1 MPRLGDKKKKNGRFL
16 SKVFE
21 GEFPVFVLFLIMS
34 FFIWWSLSM
43 NSNFETVVNVPV
55 RLYNVPDEMRVV
67 NDLPPTVSVSLSG
80 KGTSLMK
87 AARVCRRNT
96 LEIDSHHFTKGSQR
110 ATFAVWE
117 FRDSLAAFLPQS
129 VMIRNVT
136 PDTLAF
142 EFVRQH
148 KRLLPVVAGGEF
160 TSASQYY
167 AETVSFLPDSVTVY
181 LLDEE
186 LAATSISANVDGIEI
201 GTDSI
206 DVTVSLEPVGSS
218 FPAVSEV
225 RMTVRAE
232 QYTEKRL
239 KVPLTAVDFPRGVH
253 LRTFPSTVTVS
264 SWVRMSDFDHV
275 AERDFKIGIDYTT
288 LHEADGGKAEPVLLE
303 KPAGVKNVR
312 VLSGLVEYL
321 LEKD

>member
-96 LEIDSHHFTKGSQR
+96 LEIDSHNFSKGSQR

-186 LAATSISANVDGIEI
+186 LTATSISANVGGIEI

-206 DVTVSLEPVGSS
+206 DVTVGLEPVGSS

-232 QYTEKRL
+232 QYTEKCL
-239 KVPLTAVDFPRGVH
+239 KVPLAAVDFPHGVH

-275 AERDFKIGIDYTT
+275 AERDFKVGIDYAT

-312 VLSGLVEYL
+312 ILSGLVEYL

>member
-96 LEIDSHHFTKGSQR
+96 LEIDSHNFSKGSQR

-186 LAATSISANVDGIEI
+186 LTATSISANVDGIEI

-206 DVTVSLEPVGSS
+206 DVTVGLEPVGSS

-264 SWVRMSDFDHV
+264 SWVRMSDFDRV
-275 AERDFKIGIDYTT
+275 TERDFKVGIDYAT

-312 VLSGLVEYL
+312 ILSGLVEYL